1 MSRAQSLA
9 AAADYL
15 FEAVNGLDGAAKV
28 LDGAGVFG
36 AAGQAQKLHDG
47 VAGLHTEI
55 SLAASVAHRAERPEF
70 YDESGRWVGRTDGTE
85 KS

>member
-1 MSRAQSLA
+1 MSRASSLA

-15 FEAVNGLDGAAKV
+15 SEAVRGLAGAARL
-28 LDGAGVFG
+28 LDHAGVLGG
-36 AAGQAQKLHDG
+36 ADSARDLHG
-47 VAGLHTEI
+47 RAESLHTDI